1 MENSS
6 HKYEYSVALD
16 TDTGPARVIRMVG
29 KNKRVL
35 EVGAGPGS
43 ITKHLKQSGNCEVV
57 ALEIDENAIKKLSP
71 FCKKIYKADLNG
83 TTWPVLLENEE
94 KFDVVV
100 IADVLEHLYSP
111 WNILKLLPDLLND
124 DGYIVVSLPHV
135 AHNSII
141 ACLLSEDFHYGDWGL
156 LDKTHIRFFGLKNI
170 QALFN
175 DSDLS
180 IEEAQFVIVSPEASE
195 FSNHWAAL
203 NSETKQVL
211 SSYPH
216 GNIYQVVVK
225 VVPENRAVS
234 NIDLMS
240 MQVGKPERIPIYTQK
255 IKSIIKSVIPRK
267 QYALVKK
274 ILRSLSG
281 QGY

>member
-1 MENSS
+1 
-6 HKYEYSVALD
+6 
-16 TDTGPARVIRMVG
+16 
-29 KNKRVL
+29 
-35 EVGAGPGS
+35 
-43 ITKHLKQSGNCEVV
+43 
-57 ALEIDENAIKKLSP
+57 
-71 FCKKIYKADLNG
+71 LNG
-83 TTWPVLLENEE
+83 TTWPVLLKNED

-111 WNILKLLPDLLND
+111 WDILKLLPDLLND

-175 DSDLS
+175 DSGLN

-203 NSETKQVL
+203 NSDMQKTL

-225 VVPENRAVS
+225 VVPEIRAVS
-234 NIDLMS
+234 NVDLMT
-240 MQVGKPERIPIYTQK
+240 MQVGKPEKIPVYTQK
-255 IKSIIKSVIPRK
+255 IKAIIKSVIPK
-267 QYALVKK
+267 KKYAIVKR
-274 ILRSLSG
+274 ILRSLG
-281 QGY
+281 VQGY